1 MSDIL
6 GGMVFPAVTLPGP
19 ATLADLDALPATA
32 RIMILDALV
41 RLGGED
47 ARAWCRGVLGRRGWF
62 EPREVK
68 ERQAELVQV
77 LKAVK
82 NDLARELTAEAGR

>member
-1 MSDIL
+1 
-6 GGMVFPAVTLPGP
+6 
-19 ATLADLDALPATA
+19 
-32 RIMILDALV
+32 
-41 RLGGED
+41 
-47 ARAWCRGVLGRRGWF
+47 VLGRRGWF